1 MCLILFATKVHPDWP
16 LVIAANR
23 DEWRDRGAQ
32 EAHWWW
38 DTPTLLAGRDLRA
51 GGTWMGVTRAG
62 RIAAIT
68 NFRDPA
74 DRRSNAPSRGQLV
87 TECLIGAMQ
96 PDDYLA
102 TLSMRAAEFNA
113 FNLVAGDAD
122 GLWIFG
128 SRERGVRKIP
138 PGVHGLSNHVLDEPW
153 PKVSR
158 GRKALSRILKEGA
171 RDIEPLFDLLG
182 DTTQPPDA
190 ALPDTGVG
198 ITWERMLS
206 PALIRGVRYGTRC
219 STVLMV
225 GRDRRVIFEERT
237 RDAKG
242 GVTGTA
248 RHEFT
253 LG

>member
-23 DEWRDRGAQ
+23 DEWRDRGTQ

-38 DTPTLLAGRDLRA
+38 DSPILLAGRDLRA
-51 GGTWMGVTRAG
+51 GGSWMGMTKAG

-74 DRRSNAPSRGQLV
+74 DRRSSAPSRGQLV
-87 TECLIGAMQ
+87 TECLMGTMQ

-102 TLSMRAAEFNA
+102 TLAMRAADFNA
-113 FNLVAGDAD
+113 FNLVAGDVD
-122 GLWIFG
+122 GLWIFN

-138 PGVHGLSNHVLDEPW
+138 PGVHGLSNDILDEPW
-153 PKVSR
+153 PKVAR
-158 GRKALSRILKEGA
+158 GRKALAKILQDGA
-171 RDIEPLFDLLG
+171 HDIEPLFGLLS
-182 DTTQPPDA
+182 DTTQPPDSQ
-190 ALPDTGVG
+190 LPDTGVG
-198 ITWERMLS
+198 VTWERTLS

-242 GVTGTA
+242 AVTGTA
-248 RHEFT
+248 RFDFS